1 MSSCRL
7 ATCLACL
14 LLPIG
19 MAIAM
24 PRQDKPAMTPE
35 RWYALQM
42 EAADKADRIMRQAD
56 RRKSLLGRYETMLSA
71 MFEGD
76 RNPAF
81 PVIFGQYLAWYQ
93 TYIGDYP
100 NAAASFSVQET
111 QLPGDHALPLGP
123 GMRAQP
129 AIDAIARLA
138 RGRQAVFFN
147 EIHHVPLTRTLTIE
161 LLARLREEGFDT
173 FAAETLYS
181 SDDKLQARGWPVEG
195 TGFYTNEPLCAEMV
209 RTALRLG
216 YRVVAYEAE
225 GGDSGDARERSQARN
240 LYERVFKANPKARL
254 VVDAGYGHIQES
266 GKYLGGQSM
275 AEHLRTLSGI
285 DPLTV
290 EQTMLVPHPD
300 ATHDHPYYA
309 ALVARLKPV
318 QPMVFLDVEGK
329 PWALR
334 DGYDVSVLFPP
345 ESLRRGRPT
354 WLALDGLRK
363 PVPVDGD
370 EICRSDYPCLVEAR
384 YANETDAAIPADR
397 LVFDPPPRQGPT
409 GRLLRPTL
417 GASASDLYLRPGDYR
432 LVATDAQGRMLGRR
446 SISVRGATP

>member
-1 MSSCRL
+1 MPRL
-7 ATCLACL
+7 AACVACL
-14 LLPIG
+14 PLAFGL
-19 MAIAM
+19 ATAM
-24 PRQDKPAMTPE
+24 PRQDPPAMTPE

-56 RRKSLLGRYETMLSA
+56 RQKTLLGRYETMLAA

-100 NAAASFSVQET
+100 NAAASFSVQQT
-111 QLPGDHALPLGP
+111 ALADDHPAPLAA
-123 GMRAQP
+123 GMQAQP
-129 AIDAIARLA
+129 AVAAIARLA

-147 EIHHVPLTRTLTIE
+147 EAHHVALTRTLTIE
-161 LLARLREEGFDT
+161 LLARLRDEGFDT
-173 FAAETLYS
+173 FAAETLYA
-181 SDDKLQARGWPVEG
+181 SDRQLQARGYPVEG
-195 TGFYTNEPLCAEMV
+195 SGFYTSEPLCAEMV

-216 YRVVAYEAE
+216 YRVVAYESE
-225 GGDSGDARERSQARN
+225 GGGSGDARERAQARN

-266 GKYLGGQSM
+266 GDYLGGQSM
-275 AEHLRTLSGI
+275 AEHLHALSGI
-285 DPLTV
+285 DPLAI
-290 EQTMLVPHPD
+290 EQTMLVPHPE
-300 ATHDHPYYA
+300 ASHDHPYYA
-309 ALVARLKPV
+309 DLVARLEPA
-318 QPMVFLDVEGK
+318 QPMVFLDAEGK

-334 DGYDVSVLFPP
+334 DGYDASVLFPP
-345 ESLRRGRPT
+345 ETLRRGRPT

-370 EICRSDYPCLVEAR
+370 DICRSDYPCLIEAR
-384 YANETDAAIPADR
+384 YASETDAAIPADR

-409 GRLLRPTL
+409 GRLLRPTS

-432 LVATDAQGRMLGRR
+432 LVATDARGRVLGRR